1 MSIAIKRCALIDERQ
16 KKEFGQEMLILSQ
29 INHKNIVKLVGCCLE
44 VEVPMLVYEFIP
56 NGTLFDFIHGKNQAL
71 QISFSTLLRIA
82 HEAAE
87 GLHFLHSYAS
97 PPIIHG
103 DVKSANILL
112 DHNYMAKVSD
122 FGAPILAP
130 SDKEQYVTM
139 VQGTCGY
146 LDPEYMQTCQLTEK
160 SDVYSFGV
168 ILLEVLTGQEALKLD
183 GPEKQRSLSSNFL
196 SAMKENNL
204 DVVLPTHMKGQESNE
219 LIRGLAELAKQC
231 LDMFGINRPSMKE
244 VADELGRLR
253 KISLHPWVRLEAETE
268 TQSLLSGTSTGRF
281 DIECATT
288 RYPTQEGENLPMNPR
303 SSYYAR

>member
-1 MSIAIKRCALIDERQ
+1 
-16 KKEFGQEMLILSQ
+16 
-29 INHKNIVKLVGCCLE
+29 
-44 VEVPMLVYEFIP
+44 
-56 NGTLFDFIHGKNQAL
+56 
-71 QISFSTLLRIA
+71 
-82 HEAAE
+82 
-87 GLHFLHSYAS
+87 
-97 PPIIHG
+97 
-103 DVKSANILL
+103 
-112 DHNYMAKVSD
+112 MAKVSD
-122 FGAPILAP
+122 FGASILAP
-130 SDKEQYVTM
+130 SDKGQYVTM